1 MIRANIRAWG
11 SAHNAVVDGDTF
23 MIDEDHPPALPRE
36 VVFEFESRKTTT
48 FAERFTFVRDPLTR
62 FISGYKEVAFREHA
76 LGHGPESLRKEK
88 NHTVAAIMTIEAL
101 LDGRWRDLST
111 DMVHVSATERLFATD
126 ERQRCTLQKCAPTQI
141 FARIC
146 PCLTVMLVSILI
158 IAILSCAPHPLIIII
173 FLALLVYIPPTLPH
187 FHTTPPH
194 SVSPSLDTCTVG
206 GSTSLAASRRW
217 KPSGRL

>member
-101 LDGRWRDLST
+101 LDGRWRDLSI
-111 DMVHVSATERLFATD
+111 DMVHVSVNNRLLAGD
-126 ERQRCTLQKCAPTQI
+126 ERQRFTLEHAPPRRYLHTSAHDIRVTVDHCHTMLCSSPTEFFHFFLCSFISTNTPTQ
-141 FARIC
+141 
-146 PCLTVMLVSILI
+146 
-158 IAILSCAPHPLIIII
+158 
-173 FLALLVYIPPTLPH
+173 
-187 FHTTPPH
+187 HTTPPH
-194 SVSPSLDTCTVG
+194 SVSPSLDTSTVG

-217 KPSGRL
+217 RPSGRLW